1 MALEIYDVSAP
12 VFRRTLRALLAL
24 TAKAQDHC
32 AARGIDPSDLL
43 AARLAPDM
51 NPLSFQFAA
60 AINNSVGALARLR
73 GLPARHAETHAS
85 LEAIARA
92 LAEAV
97 AELEA
102 LTPADLAGAAERE
115 IVLPHPRG
123 DRVFTGQAYLLSLA
137 LPGFFFHAAT
147 AYDLL
152 RHQGLEIGKRDFLG
166 ELPPRRPPA

>member
-1 MALEIYDVSAP
+1 MALEIYDISVP

-24 TAKAQDHC
+24 TTKAEAHC
-32 AARGIDPSDLL
+32 AARGVDPGDLL
-43 AARLAPDM
+43 AGRLAPDM
-51 NPLSFQFAA
+51 HPLAFQFAA

-73 GLPARHAETHAS
+73 GLSAPHAEAQAS
-85 LEAIARA
+85 LEAIAHT
-92 LAEAV
+92 LADAV
-97 AELEA
+97 AGLEA

-123 DRVFTGQAYLLSLA
+123 DRVFTGQGYLLSLA

-166 ELPPRRPPA
+166 ELPPRRPPS